1 MRRAAIALGLGA
13 LGIALGWWI
22 CLGGLDEWGGARAR
36 ALVALAALGWAV
48 YLRARRREGRP
59 VSVPVAHGVAGA
71 VALCAAASWFNFGAV
86 IATGGVH
93 RHDVFHYYV
102 GSKYHRELGYGL
114 IYRCAALAEAE
125 TGGEALVRQRMFRDL
140 VTDRLVPASV
150 ALDDPSVCRSRFSPE
165 RWRSFRED
173 VRNLRTGLN
182 EPAWRQ
188 SQIDHGYNPTPA
200 WTVTSGALSRV
211 VPSTEL
217 GLRFLASLDL
227 ALIALCVAA
236 LAASFGWRVAAL
248 ALVLWGTQEPGRFTW
263 VAFSM
268 LRFDW
273 FFLLILSLVALRR
286 GRPGLAGAALGWAAA
301 MRGFPALG
309 LVGVLLSGVA
319 SPALRARYAVDR
331 RRFAAGFL
339 LTAAALV
346 ALGAAVVGP
355 SSWTEWT
362 QHIRRHAAVASSN
375 KAGLGTLVSFDPE
388 HRVERVQAR
397 LPGAPTGGVDAA
409 LGRRGEG
416 HPRGAPPLA
425 PRLAARL
432 RSAAP
437 PGARPRPTP
446 LDRAHP
452 RDPGRPRRHGAL
464 GLLPHALRRGRGAGL
479 GARGARALAAGL
491 RRGGAG
497 ADGDARGG
505 VVLRRPL
512 PRHLAGLRAG
522 PGAADG
528 RLRAATRYD
537 RAASLRALDP
547 PKESPP
553 DVVDRPAKP
562 AAHARRPDAARR
574 CHTRLR
580 RVRRHA
586 AARGRRRDRRHR
598 DGRPRGGRRR

>member
-1 MRRAAIALGLGA
+1 VRRAVIALVLGA
-13 LGIALGWWI
+13 LGIALGWW
-22 CLGGLDEWGGARAR
+22 LTRGGLDEWGGARAR
-36 ALVALAALGWAV
+36 ALVAFAALAWAV
-48 YLRARRREGRP
+48 FARDRRRAGRP
-59 VSVPVAHGVAGA
+59 LRIPVAHGVAGA
-71 VALCAAASWFNFGAV
+71 VALCAAAAWFNFGAV

-140 VTDRLVPASV
+140 VTDRLVPASE
-150 ALDDPSVCRSRFSPE
+150 ALRDPSFCHSRFSPE

-227 ALIALCVAA
+227 LLIALCVAA

-273 FFLLILSLVALRR
+273 FFLLVLSLVALRR

-331 RRFAAGFL
+331 RRFAAGFG
-339 LTAAALV
+339 AAALV
-346 ALGAAVVGP
+346 LVALGSAVVGP
-355 SSWTEWT
+355 SSWIEWA
-362 QHIRRHAAVASSN
+362 QHIRRHAAVAASN
-375 KAGLGTLVSFDPE
+375 KAGLGVLVSFDPE

-397 LPGAPTGGVDAA
+397 HPGASTEEWMQRWADEVRATREARHLWLRGLQLAFGALLLVA
-409 LGRRGEG
+409 LGR
-416 HPRGAPPLA
+416 
-425 PRLAARL
+425 
-432 RSAAP
+432 
-437 PGARPRPTP
+437 
-446 LDRAHP
+446 
-452 RDPGRPRRHGAL
+452 
-464 GLLPHALRRGRGAGL
+464 
-479 GARGARALAAGL
+479 
-491 RRGGAG
+491 
-497 ADGDARGG
+497 
-505 VVLRRPL
+505 
-512 PRHLAGLRAG
+512 
-522 PGAADG
+522 
-528 RLRAATRYD
+528 
-537 RAASLRALDP
+537 
-547 PKESPP
+547 
-553 DVVDRPAKP
+553 
-562 AAHARRPDAARR
+562 ARRPWIGLTLAILAAPIATELSGYYLMLFVVAAVLATARAALERWLLGFAAAVQVLMVMPAVGWFYDDRYLAISLAYVLGSVALTAVFARR
-574 CHTRLR
+574 PAMIAPPPPST
-580 RVRRHA
+580 
-586 AARGRRRDRRHR
+586 
-598 DGRPRGGRRR
+598 